1 MHENEP
7 FKLLVTDEENSS
19 MTGVKMVQLQKLM
32 QEDIQGVD
40 WQRECAKWLMSQSEE
55 EDSRSL

>member
-1 MHENEP
+1 
-7 FKLLVTDEENSS
+7 